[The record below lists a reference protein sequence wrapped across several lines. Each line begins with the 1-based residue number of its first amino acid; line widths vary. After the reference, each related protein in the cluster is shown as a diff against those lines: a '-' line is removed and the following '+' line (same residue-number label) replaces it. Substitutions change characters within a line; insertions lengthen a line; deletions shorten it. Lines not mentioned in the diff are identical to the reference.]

1 MESRYVQSLDT
12 RMHTVETGRGTP
24 IVFLHGNPTSSYL
37 WRNIMPGLAEH
48 GRCIA
53 PDLPGMGK
61 SDKPDCPYR
70 FFDHA
75 RYLDAWFDEMALDEV
90 VLVIHDWGSALGIDW
105 ARRHSD
111 RVAGIAMME
120 PILRNYAWDE
130 FPQDLVPTFQAFR
143 TPDEG
148 ERLILEQN
156 MFVEQV
162 LPGAVL
168 RDLSEEEMAVYRKPY
183 PTPEDRRPTLQWPRE
198 LPIGGEP
205 ADLIERVIEPNT
217 RYLAESGTPK
227 LLLTFEP
234 GILMDSGTVQW
245 LRDTVANLEVQHVG
259 PGLHF
264 VQEDHPEAIAGA
276 IGDWLERTRDDA

>member
-1 MESRYVQSLDT
+1 MQTHDVDTLDS
-12 RMHTVETGRGTP
+12 RMHTVETGEGRP

-37 WRNIMPGLAEH
+37 WRNIMPPLASQ

-53 PDLPGMGK
+53 PDLVGMGE
-61 SDKPDCPYR
+61 SGKPDCAYR
-70 FFDHA
+70 FSDHA
-75 RYLDAWFDEMALDEV
+75 RYLEAWFDAMALDDV
-90 VLVIHDWGSALGIDW
+90 TLVIHDWGSALGIDW
-105 ARRHSD
+105 ARRHPD

-130 FPQDLVPTFQAFR
+130 FPPDLVPTFKAFR
-143 TPDEG
+143 SPGKG

-162 LPGAVL
+162 LPGAIL
-168 RDLSEEEMAVYRKPY
+168 RELSEDEMDAYRAPFSN
-183 PTPEDRRPTLQWPRE
+183 PEDRRPTLQWPRE
-198 LPIGGEP
+198 LPIGGGP
-205 ADLIERVIEPNT
+205 ADLIEQVIQPNA
-217 RYLAESGTPK
+217 RYLAESPIPK

-234 GILMDSGTVQW
+234 GILMDPDTVQW
-245 LRDTVANLEVQHVG
+245 VRDTAANLEVQHIG

-276 IGDWLERTRDDA
+276 IGDWLGRTRGED